1 MTKQDYV
8 NAISH
13 MLEGADIEAL
23 RLIWIATRNLPGSR
37 KKVQPND

>member
-1 MTKQDYV
+1 MTKQDYI

-23 RLIWIATRNLPGSR
+23 RLIWIATRNLTPKPEEGAA
-37 KKVQPND
+37 Q